1 MSTTPEGKVKRE
13 VKDILHRFE
22 PKLYQFWPVQMGMG
36 TSTLDCIGSY
46 CGFAFA
52 IETKAP
58 GGKPTARQETVI
70 EQMREAGVMV
80 FVIDGTGNSLDELR
94 CWLQSLQVFNMGR
107 R

>member
-1 MSTTPEGKVKRE
+1 MSTTPEGKVKQE
-13 VKDILHRFE
+13 VKKILNSFGT
-22 PKLYQFWPVQMGMG
+22 KLYQFWPVQMGMG
-36 TSTLDCIGSY
+36 TSTLECIGSY
-46 CGFAFA
+46 FGCTFA

-58 GGKPTARQETVI
+58 GGKPTARQEAII
-70 EQMREAGVMV
+70 EQMRDAGIMV